1 WLSALPLTLTLP
13 ASRLTSTDSTP
24 ATAVRASVT
33 CLTQWA
39 QVISLTFSW
48 MLTGTISSMVWMAT
62 VSTLTPWQSQ
72 LLLNF
77 PVWLSSDCKAG
88 ELGWT
93 CSHAE
98 NDQEGENNMNE
109 YEEELLEQR
118 AQEWDDAVDDAQ
130 EM

>member
-1 WLSALPLTLTLP
+1 
-13 ASRLTSTDSTP
+13 
-24 ATAVRASVT
+24 
-33 CLTQWA
+33 
-39 QVISLTFSW
+39 
-48 MLTGTISSMVWMAT
+48 MAT

-88 ELGWT
+88 ELGCT
-93 CSHAE
+93 YSHAE

-130 EM
+130 DRKSTRLNSSHVKISYDVLCTLQPQHVSTIFPYTTLFRSVAKSIASELSRMAFI

>member
-1 WLSALPLTLTLP
+1 
-13 ASRLTSTDSTP
+13 
-24 ATAVRASVT
+24 
-33 CLTQWA
+33 
-39 QVISLTFSW
+39 
-48 MLTGTISSMVWMAT
+48 MAT

-88 ELGWT
+88 ELGCT
-93 CSHAE
+93 YSHAE

-130 EM
+130 AVGGVGIRLLRAVGAAATGANSRICCRSTRPGCECVPAQFAPRAVLLHQTTPSRIHRRTT